1 MNPYVESS
9 SFSLSRLLLFVCLH
23 IKKGWDESK
32 VMVCPINS
40 QFVPPRFLNFVFLL
54 LCFLAS
60 HGLVLQVIRK
70 VMMRA
75 YILREEL
82 RECLVKESNSITNF
96 DPILSALRPSWSIF
110 PNMIWPFFVVSFPVG
125 IFVRRLNTVWCYRY
139 QGGLYSLRVRTPV
152 NLNCSY
158 TLYLLVLLI
167 MVLYFN
173 N

>member
-40 QFVPPRFLNFVFLL
+40 QFVPPGFLNFVFLL

-70 VMMRA
+70 VMMGA

-82 RECLVKESNSITNF
+82 RECVVKNPIQLPTLTRFWAPF
-96 DPILSALRPSWSIF
+96 DWADQFFRTWSDPFLSY
-110 PNMIWPFFVVSFPVG
+110 PFQWASLFVVS
-125 IFVRRLNTVWCYRY
+125 
-139 QGGLYSLRVRTPV
+139 TPFDV
-152 NLNCSY
+152 TDIKVVYIPCGYELQ
-158 TLYLLVLLI
+158 LI
-167 MVLYFN
+167 
-173 N
+173 